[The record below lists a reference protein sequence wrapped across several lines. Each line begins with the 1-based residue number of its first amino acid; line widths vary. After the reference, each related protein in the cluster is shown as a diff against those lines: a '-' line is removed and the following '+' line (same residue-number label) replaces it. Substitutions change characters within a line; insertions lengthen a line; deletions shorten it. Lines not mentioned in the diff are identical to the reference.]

1 MRQFL
6 TNTPVLLIE
15 DEPIQRKIVSSQL
28 QDSGFSV
35 IEAGDG
41 REGLGLWREN
51 PGIRLV
57 ITDLMMPILD
67 GYEVIESIR
76 AEENHYTYLIVLSGL
91 EDRQS
96 LVRALGL
103 GADDYL
109 TKPVF
114 PDELNLRLKN
124 AGRLIRLDGMDDLV
138 FGLAEL
144 AGYRSGETGQH
155 LRRVQAYCQILANHL
170 LAEYPELK
178 MTQSL
183 VMDIVNASP
192 LHDIGKVAIPD
203 SILHKPGK
211 LTREEFELIKPHAAV
226 GGKLLWGLY
235 EKNGSNF
242 LKLAYE
248 VAIGHH
254 ERWDGTGYPSGLS
267 AHNIPLASRI
277 MAVADVY
284 DALTSHRC
292 YKEAIS
298 TEQAA
303 KIIADG
309 ANRHFDPLMVD
320 AFIRTEHDWLKTR
333 KEFSDPVSD

>member
-1 MRQFL
+1 MKHFS

-28 QDSGFSV
+28 MDSGFSV
-35 IEAGDG
+35 IEAGNG
-41 REGLGLWREN
+41 REGLDLWREN

-57 ITDLMMPILD
+57 ITDLMMPVLD
-67 GYEVIESIR
+67 GYGVIESIR
-76 AEENHYTYLIVLSGL
+76 SEETHYTYLIVLSGL
-91 EDRQS
+91 EDRKS

-109 TKPVF
+109 NKPVF
-114 PDELNLRLKN
+114 QDELNLRLKN
-124 AGRLIRLDGMDDLV
+124 AGRLIKLDGMDDLV

-155 LRRVQAYCQILANHL
+155 LRRVQAYCEILANHL
-170 LAEYPELK
+170 LNEYPELK
-178 MTQSL
+178 MTQSQ
-183 VMDIVNASP
+183 VTDIVNASP

-211 LTREEFELIKPHAAV
+211 LTRDEFEQIKPHAVV

-235 EKNGSNF
+235 KKNGSNF

-267 AHNIPLASRI
+267 GHNIPIASRI

-292 YKEAIS
+292 YKDPMP
-298 TEQAA
+298 TDQAT
-303 KIIADG
+303 KIISDG
-309 ANRHFDPLMVD
+309 ANHHFDPLMVD
-320 AFIRTEHDWLKTR
+320 SFLKTEQEWLKVR
-333 KEFSDPVSD
+333 EEFSDPVNS

>member
-1 MRQFL
+1 MRQFIS
-6 TNTPVLLIE
+6 NTPVLLIE
-15 DEPIQRKIVSSQL
+15 DEPIQRKIVSTQL
-28 QDSGFSV
+28 EDSGFSV

-41 REGLGLWREN
+41 QEGLRLWRET

-67 GYEVIESIR
+67 GFGVIESIR
-76 AEENHYTYLIVLSGL
+76 AEETHYTYLIVLSGL

-114 PDELNLRLKN
+114 PDELKLRLKN
-124 AGRLIRLDGMDDLV
+124 AGRLIKLDGMDDLV

-155 LRRVQAYCQILANHL
+155 LRRVQAYCQILANYL
-170 LAEYPELK
+170 RAEYPELK
-178 MTQSL
+178 MTKSL

-192 LHDIGKVAIPD
+192 LHDIGKVAVPD
-203 SILHKPGK
+203 SILHKTGK
-211 LTREEFELIKPHAAV
+211 LTTDEFEQIKPHATV

-254 ERWDGTGYPSGLS
+254 ERWDGTGYPDGLS
-267 AHNIPLASRI
+267 GHNIPLASRI

-292 YKEAIS
+292 YKTAMS
-298 TEQAA
+298 TGQAA
-303 KIIADG
+303 KIITDG

-320 AFIRTEHDWLKTR
+320 AFIRTEPEWLKAR
-333 KEFSDPVSD
+333 EEFGDPLKD